1 MKYKSEIFEVVHESA
16 SEKFKIGAI
25 SEERMR
31 EYDKMCLASETDDTE
46 PSAAQKSNTEHAD
59 FVTA

>member
-1 MKYKSEIFEVVHESA
+1 
-16 SEKFKIGAI
+16 
-25 SEERMR
+25 MR

-59 FVTA
+59 FITA